1 MIGDRLKTI
10 FTRAAVATG
19 ASLVATQAMAQ
30 DAATSVLGIGLM
42 SPWILAG
49 AAVAVPAIW
58 WLSRN
63 NPPSPRIE
71 SFPSMRLLLGHQTE
85 EVKPDT
91 MPVWHKV
98 LRAAAAMAVIAG
110 LAGPLL
116 DPEQPLPGSSD
127 EPLMLVVDN
136 GWASAENWQER
147 QEAVAVLL
155 ERAEREG
162 RQIIILPAALPED
175 GQDLEMIGPVDATD
189 AQRIFGSMAAQ
200 PWPVD
205 HEDALT
211 LLQNSGIDNAAA
223 VYWIGNGLASGG
235 TLELASALDRIGDVT
250 YIDSL
255 DDYNPKVLS
264 QPNESALNMTVEV
277 ERSYADRAEEV
288 TLQAMDDAGYVLGAV
303 DIVMAAGDTV
313 ATAVFDL
320 PEEIRAQVTRV
331 NIAGESNAGATLLVD
346 DNWRQ
351 RPVGIATNP
360 NELVTSPVLRDTFY
374 LESAMAPYARLHSG
388 NIDELLS
395 RPLAVA
401 MVPDD
406 TDLSERDMA
415 RLAQWVEDGGML
427 VRFAG
432 PDLAESSG
440 DELLPVD
447 LMYGNRTLGGSMSW
461 SEPLSI
467 ATFDRE
473 SPFYGV
479 DIADDIEVTRQV
491 VARPDGN
498 LRERTWASLS
508 DGTPLVTAEQ
518 RGEGHIVLFHV
529 SSNAKHHW
537 SNLPL
542 TGTFVN
548 MLRRVVDY
556 SSGVTGV
563 TEGFESLAPW
573 QTLDGQG
580 RLGIPSAA
588 AEPIDAAK
596 IEAGA
601 IGPRTPPGFY
611 GDETTRLA
619 YNLSD
624 AELSFSP
631 LPSAGAMGVT
641 RETLQTEGSNN
652 LTGYLL
658 LAGLL
663 ALGVDQGL
671 RAFQNG
677 GRRRRSGSESNNK
690 KSAPTPA
697 GI

>member
-1 MIGDRLKTI
+1 MIGERLKKI
-10 FTRAAVATG
+10 FTVAATAGAATMT
-19 ASLVATQAMAQ
+19 ATQAMAQ
-30 DAATSVLGIGLM
+30 DAASSVLGIGLM

-98 LRAAAAMAVIAG
+98 LRAAAAMAIVAG

-116 DPEQPLPGSSD
+116 DPDQPLPGSAD

-136 GWASAENWQER
+136 GWASAENWEER
-147 QEAVAVLL
+147 QAAVTVLL

-162 RQIIILPAALPED
+162 RQIIILPSALPED
-175 GQDLEMIGPVDATD
+175 GQDLELIGPVDATD
-189 AQRIFGSMAAQ
+189 AQRIFGGLQAQ

-205 HEDALT
+205 HAQALAVLED
-211 LLQNSGIDNAAA
+211 SGIENAAG
-223 VYWIGNGLASGG
+223 VYWIGNGLNSDG
-235 TLELASALDRIGDVT
+235 TLALATALDRIGDVT
-250 YIDSL
+250 YVDSL

-264 QPNESALNMTVEV
+264 QPSASSLQMTVDV
-277 ERSYADRAEEV
+277 ERVYADREESV
-288 TLQAMDDAGYVLGAV
+288 TLQAMDDAGYVLGEV
-303 DIVMAAGDTV
+303 DFVFTAGETV
-313 ATAVFDL
+313 VGAVFDL

-331 NIAGESNAGATLLVD
+331 TIAGENNAGATLLVD

-351 RPVGIATNP
+351 RPVGIAANP
-360 NELVTSPVLRDTFY
+360 NEQVASDVLRDTFY

-388 NIDELLS
+388 NIDQLLS
-395 RPLAVA
+395 RQLAVA

-406 TDLSERDMA
+406 ADLSESD
-415 RLAQWVEDGGML
+415 LAKLERWVEEGGML

-432 PDLAESSG
+432 PDLAENA
-440 DELLPVD
+440 DDLLPVD

-461 SEPLSI
+461 GEPLGIS
-467 ATFDRE
+467 TFDRQ

-479 DIADDIEVTRQV
+479 EIADDIAVSRQV
-491 VARPDGN
+491 VARPNGN
-498 LRERTWASLS
+498 LRERTWATLT

-529 SSNAKHHW
+529 SSNAKHKW

-563 TEGFESLAPW
+563 TEGFEALEPW

-580 RLGIPSAA
+580 RLGVPSAA
-588 AEPIDAAK
+588 AESINAAK

-601 IGPRTPPGFY
+601 IGPQTPPGFY

-624 AELSFSP
+624 ATLDHSELPAAS
-631 LPSAGAMGVT
+631 AMGVT
-641 RETLQTEGSNN
+641 REGMQTDGSNN

-663 ALGVDQGL
+663 ALGADQGL
-671 RAFQNG
+671 RVFQNG
-677 GRRRRSGSESNNK
+677 GRRRKSTPSNK
-690 KSAPTPA
+690 KQAPSPA
-697 GI
+697 GV